1 MLREDLK
8 DSDIPH
14 RTTIRARVD
23 ETLEIHLKR
32 LEDEMQVSKVDHN
45 GVRY

>member
-14 RTTIRARVD
+14 RTTICARVR

-32 LEDEMQVSKVDHN
+32 LEDDMQVS
-45 GVRY
+45 